1 MMVHE
6 FSKYTIL
13 YTIFCR
19 FCGIVWHCII
29 SFSDMMLANVLNFR
43 NFGMKWNCS
52 VSKVVVPLSPL
63 NVTDKT
69 GQRTDKSHK
78 FNDLWDFFIPL
89 CLP

>member
-52 VSKVVVPLSPL
+52 VSKVVVPVSPQGNSNSRKIKVL
-63 NVTDKT
+63 
-69 GQRTDKSHK
+69 RE
-78 FNDLWDFFIPL
+78 FFL
-89 CLP
+89 FFSER

>member
-52 VSKVVVPLSPL
+52 VSKVVVPVSPQNL
-63 NVTDKT
+63 LDKT
-69 GQRTDKSHK
+69 GQ
-78 FNDLWDFFIPL
+78 
-89 CLP
+89 

>member
-19 FCGIVWHCII
+19 FCGIVWHCIM

-52 VSKVVVPLSPL
+52 VSKVVVPLSP
-63 NVTDKT
+63 
-69 GQRTDKSHK
+69 QYHPIIS
-78 FNDLWDFFIPL
+78 DLRDLRPILRPKM
-89 CLP
+89 

>member
-52 VSKVVVPLSPL
+52 VSKVVVPVSPQETL
-63 NVTDKT
+63 KINSLQELHPVLHPTM
-69 GQRTDKSHK
+69 
-78 FNDLWDFFIPL
+78 
-89 CLP
+89 